1 MVLNNMRFSFLSL
14 YLNKIYNGEYM
25 KPIKITLLLLIA
37 ASFFIVSCSTVPITG
52 RKQLSLIPESQM
64 LSMSFSQYDQFLKD
78 NKESNDAQ
86 KIALVKKVG
95 ERIASAV
102 EKYLTDNGMG
112 NEVQNYKWEFH
123 LIESN
128 EINAWCMP
136 GGKVVVY
143 TGILPITQDENG
155 LAVVLGHEIS
165 HAVAK
170 HGDERMSQALI
181 AQLGG
186 VALQEALK
194 SKPEQTQQIFMA
206 AYGVGAQVGVLLPFS
221 RTQESEADHL
231 GLIFMAMAGYDP
243 NGAVTFWERMMSQN
257 TGSKPP
263 EFLSDHPA
271 DQTRINDIKN
281 EIPEAMKY
289 YK

>member
-1 MVLNNMRFSFLSL
+1 MKLMN
-14 YLNKIYNGEYM
+14 YLTIF
-25 KPIKITLLLLIA
+25 LLISA
-37 ASFFIVSCSTVPITG
+37 FLFISCSTVPITG

-78 NKESNDAQ
+78 NKESNDPQ
-86 KIALVKKVG
+86 KIALVKRVG

-102 EKYLTDNGMG
+102 EQYLKDHNMG
-112 NEVQNYKWEFH
+112 SEVSNYKWEFH

-128 EINAWCMP
+128 EVNAWCMP

-170 HGDERMSQALI
+170 HGDERMSQGLI

-194 SKPEQTQQIFMA
+194 NKPAQTQQIFMT
-206 AYGVGAQVGVLLPFS
+206 AYGVGSQVGVLLPFS

-243 NGAVTFWERMMSQN
+243 HGAVTFWERMMNQN

-271 DQTRINDIKN
+271 DQTRINDIKA

-289 YK
+289 YNPK

>member
-1 MVLNNMRFSFLSL
+1 MKSIRYCIIFLMLSV
-14 YLNKIYNGEYM
+14 
-25 KPIKITLLLLIA
+25 
-37 ASFFIVSCSTVPITG
+37 FFLVSCSTVPITG

-78 NKESNDAQ
+78 NKESNDPQ
-86 KIALVKKVG
+86 KIVLVKKVG

-102 EKYLTDNGMG
+102 EKYLTDHNMAG
-112 NEVQNYKWEFH
+112 EVKNYKWEFH
-123 LIESN
+123 LIESK
-128 EINAWCMP
+128 EVNAWCMP

-194 SKPEQTQQIFMA
+194 SKPQQTQQIFLA

-243 NGAVTFWERMMSQN
+243 HGAITFWERMMKDN
-257 TGSKPP
+257 AGSKPP

-271 DQTRINDIKN
+271 DQTRINDITA

-289 YK
+289 YKH

>member
-1 MVLNNMRFSFLSL
+1 MKLIR
-14 YLNKIYNGEYM
+14 YLTI
-25 KPIKITLLLLIA
+25 
-37 ASFFIVSCSTVPITG
+37 FFIISAFLFVSCSTVPITG

-78 NKESNDAQ
+78 NKESNDPQ

-102 EKYLTDNGMG
+102 EKYLQDHGMG
-112 NEVQNYKWEFH
+112 NEVANYKWEFH

-128 EINAWCMP
+128 EVNAWCMP

-143 TGILPITQDENG
+143 TGILPITQNENG

-170 HGDERMSQALI
+170 HGDERMSQALV

-194 SKPEQTQQIFMA
+194 SKPQQTQQIFLA

-243 NGAVTFWERMMSQN
+243 HGAITFWERMMKMN

-271 DQTRINDIKN
+271 DQTRINNIKA
-281 EIPEAMKY
+281 EMPEAMKY
-289 YK
+289 YKK

>member
-1 MVLNNMRFSFLSL
+1 MRLVRYLTIFSLISA
-14 YLNKIYNGEYM
+14 
-25 KPIKITLLLLIA
+25 LLLI
-37 ASFFIVSCSTVPITG
+37 SCSTVPITG

-78 NKESNDAQ
+78 NKESNDPQ
-86 KIALVKKVG
+86 KTALVKKVG

-102 EKYLTDNGMG
+102 EKYLTDHGMA

-128 EINAWCMP
+128 EVNAWCMP

-170 HGDERMSQALI
+170 HGDERMSQALV

-186 VALQEALK
+186 MALQEALK
-194 SKPEQTQQIFMA
+194 SKPQQTQQIFLA

-243 NGAVTFWERMMSQN
+243 HGAITFWERMMKMN

-271 DQTRINDIKN
+271 DQTRINDIKA
-281 EIPEAMKY
+281 EMPEAMKY
-289 YK
+289 FNQR

>member
-1 MVLNNMRFSFLSL
+1 MRL
-14 YLNKIYNGEYM
+14 
-25 KPIKITLLLLIA
+25 IKITLLLLIV

-78 NKESNDAQ
+78 NKESNDPQ

-123 LIESN
+123 LIESS

-231 GLIFMAMAGYDP
+231 GLIFMSMAGYDP

>member
-1 MVLNNMRFSFLSL
+1 MKLIRYCTIFLIISSFL
-14 YLNKIYNGEYM
+14 
-25 KPIKITLLLLIA
+25 LI
-37 ASFFIVSCSTVPITG
+37 SCSTVPITG

-64 LSMSFSQYDQFLKD
+64 LSMSFSQYDEFLKE
-78 NKESNDAQ
+78 NKESNDPQ
-86 KIALVKKVG
+86 KIALVKRVG

-102 EKYLTDNGMG
+102 EKYLTDNGMA
-112 NEVQNYKWEFH
+112 NEVSNYKWEFH
-123 LIESN
+123 LIQSD

-170 HGDERMSQALI
+170 HGDERMSQGLI

-186 VALQEALK
+186 MALQEAIK
-194 SKPEQTQQIFMA
+194 DKPAQTQALWMTAF
-206 AYGVGAQVGVLLPFS
+206 GVGAQVGVLLPFS

-243 NGAVTFWERMMSQN
+243 HGAITFWERMMKGN

-271 DQTRINDIKN
+271 DETRINDIKN

-289 YK
+289 YKK

>member
-1 MVLNNMRFSFLSL
+1 MRLLNYTLF
-14 YLNKIYNGEYM
+14 
-25 KPIKITLLLLIA
+25 LLLVTSL
-37 ASFFIVSCSTVPITG
+37 FLMSCSTVPITG

-78 NKESNDAQ
+78 NKESNDPQ

-102 EKYLTDNGMG
+102 EKYLSDNGMAD
-112 NEVQNYKWEFH
+112 EVKNYNWEFH
-123 LIESN
+123 LIEST

-194 SKPEQTQQIFMA
+194 NKPELTQQIFMS

-231 GLIFMAMAGYDP
+231 GLIFMSMAGYDP
-243 NGAVTFWERMMSQN
+243 HGAVTFWERMMSQN

>member
-1 MVLNNMRFSFLSL
+1 MKLIKYTTFSLLFSAFL
-14 YLNKIYNGEYM
+14 
-25 KPIKITLLLLIA
+25 
-37 ASFFIVSCSTVPITG
+37 FISCSTVPITG

-64 LSMSFSQYDQFLKD
+64 LSMSFSQYDQFLKE
-78 NKESNDAQ
+78 NKESTDQQ

-102 EKYLTDNGMG
+102 EKYLTDNNMS
-112 NEVQNYKWEFH
+112 NEVKNYKWEFH

-143 TGILPITQDENG
+143 TGILPVTQDENG

-194 SKPEQTQQIFMA
+194 DKPEQTQQIFLA

-231 GLIFMAMAGYDP
+231 GLIFMSMAGYDP
-243 NGAVTFWERMMSQN
+243 HGAINFWERMMAQN

-271 DQTRINDIKN
+271 DQTRINDIKA

-289 YK
+289 YKQ